1 MPNVHADANANAKHA
16 STLMWARP
24 RRPAMLDATD
34 HREVFPF
41 ATTLF

>member
-1 MPNVHADANANAKHA
+1 MPNVYADANAEHA
-16 STLMWARP
+16 STPMWARP